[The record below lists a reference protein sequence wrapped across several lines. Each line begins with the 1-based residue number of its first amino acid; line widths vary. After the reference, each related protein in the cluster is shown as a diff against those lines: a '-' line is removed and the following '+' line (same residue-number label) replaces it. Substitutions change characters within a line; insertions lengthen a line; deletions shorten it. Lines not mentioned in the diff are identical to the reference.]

1 MGVLETSSLSFIRDD
16 PNNKG
21 YFSETTG
28 QWVEADNLTAIK
40 AKGSLQPFR
49 SGNSLLKQGIV
60 QRITERGYFSDDARV
75 FYTDVLL
82 KTVDQFTSTKAD
94 ETTIDGH
101 TYFVFSVKNWA
112 IFQSSL
118 DHYEYLLVRN
128 DNPTG
133 EP

>member
-1 MGVLETSSLSFIRDD
+1 MGVLETSELSFLRDD
-16 PNNKG
+16 PDKKG
-21 YFSETTG
+21 YYSETTG
-28 QWVEADNLTAIK
+28 QWVEATDLLAIK

-60 QRITERGYFSDDARV
+60 QRITERGYFSEDARV
-75 FYTDVLL
+75 FYTDILL
-82 KTVDQFTSTKAD
+82 KTASQFDSIKAD

-112 IFQSSL
+112 VFQSSL
-118 DHYEYLLVRN
+118 DHYECILVRN
-128 DNPTG
+128 DNVTG